1 MVNEKFPSS
10 QSANPPVTLV
20 DHEEIENSADPTLE
34 AGFTLEN
41 LYMRDAGKAPLL
53 SAEEE
58 KHYAR
63 LAQRGDRKARD
74 RMIESNLRMV
84 VKMATRHVSRGLPLM
99 DLIEEGNLGLIHAV
113 EKFDPE
119 LGFRFSTYASWW
131 IEQAIERALMN
142 QVRTVRI
149 PVHVLKTIRRY
160 QREAKRLGQTHNTEP
175 RLEEIAKTL
184 NEPLEKIQR
193 YLSFQIP
200 ETSLNDPLSENNEDC
215 LADLLPDERNNP
227 AILWEIFDKKATIN
241 HQLSQLTER
250 QQEVLKRRYGLDGYE
265 AKTLEEVGQ
274 SIGITRERVRQIQ
287 QTAIKRLRAMIENE
301 TSKED
306 NCTVAM

>member
-1 MVNEKFPSS
+1 MVNEKIPSS
-10 QSANPPVTLV
+10 QSANSPATLV

-34 AGFTLEN
+34 PGLTLEN

-53 SAEEE
+53 SAKEE
-58 KHYAR
+58 KYYAR

-84 VKMATRHVSRGLPLM
+84 IKMATRHVNRGLPLM

-175 RLEEIAKTL
+175 RLEEIAKAL

-200 ETSLNDPLSENNEDC
+200 ETSLNDPLSEDNEDC

-227 AILWEIFDKKATIN
+227 AILWEIFDKNITIN
-241 HQLSQLTER
+241 HQLSQLTDR

-265 AKTLEEVGQ
+265 ARTLEEVGQ
-274 SIGITRERVRQIQ
+274 TIGITRERVRQIQ
-287 QTAIKRLRAMIENE
+287 QTAIKRLRAIVESE
-301 TSKED
+301 SSKED
-306 NCTVAM
+306 NCTMAI

>member
-1 MVNEKFPSS
+1 MVNEKIPSS
-10 QSANPPVTLV
+10 QSANSPATLV

-34 AGFTLEN
+34 PGLTLEN

-63 LAQRGDRKARD
+63 LAQQGDRKARD

-84 VKMATRHVSRGLPLM
+84 IKMATRHVNRGLPLM

-175 RLEEIAKTL
+175 RLEEIAKAL

-200 ETSLNDPLSENNEDC
+200 ETSLNDPLSEDNEDC

-227 AILWEIFDKKATIN
+227 AILWEIFDKNITIN
-241 HQLSQLTER
+241 HQLSQLTDR

-265 AKTLEEVGQ
+265 ATTLEEVGQ
-274 SIGITRERVRQIQ
+274 TIGITRERVRQIQ
-287 QTAIKRLRAMIENE
+287 QTAIKRLRAIVESE
-301 TSKED
+301 SSKED
-306 NCTVAM
+306 NCTMAM